1 MDKNWPTKDKDMH
14 IAQLVMEEYAD
25 KHNSESLGLL
35 ELVVDREEKR
45 MNFRLSTWVLALAQQ
60 FNAMYGIH
68 QGEYVIRQ
76 IISRCMIQG
85 QTLH

>member
-1 MDKNWPTKDKDMH
+1 MDKNWPTKDKDML
-14 IAQLVMEEYAD
+14 IAQLIMEEYAD
-25 KHNSESLGLL
+25 KQNSESLGLL

-45 MNFRLSTWVLALAQQ
+45 MNFRLSNWILVLAQQ
-60 FNAMYGIH
+60 FNSMYGIH

-76 IISRCMIQG
+76 IISGCIIKD